1 GRGPPAR
8 PPCALDAARLPE
20 RSRGGEAMTARPVCV
35 DGVELLMDYLEDV
48 IGPEDRKVIEAHVSS
63 CPRCTAFV
71 ESYRH
76 TPRIFPA
83 APTAPPP
90 GALAASLR
98 RSLASRR

>member
-1 GRGPPAR
+1 
-8 PPCALDAARLPE
+8 
-20 RSRGGEAMTARPVCV
+20 MTARPVCV

-76 TPRIFPA
+76 TPRIFRA
-83 APTAPPP
+83 ATIASLP
-90 GALAASLR
+90 GDLADSLR
-98 RSLASRR
+98 RFLASRR